1 MFCKCELTFSQST
14 TRLPAPYTHEAFIVS
29 GEPTD
34 TTDLD
39 RNRQLVTAAKVTP
52 PPDEPAQTLAKAN
65 EAIAIRP
72 KRGRLTLLSRRIY
85 NALLYHSQQ
94 QGVDQPVYSL
104 PLVELI
110 GDARFN
116 SNNTELLKSHLRD
129 MQATTIEWSTSGVG
143 QNRWVSTQLIGTV
156 TIEEPGKGRPC
167 HITWRFPEEIRE
179 RLVKPARYTRIL
191 LEISAMMRSYAAAV
205 LYEIGARYLTSP
217 SRLTMREDTI
227 WWAAVLTGRSDIT
240 EVDYRFLKRDV
251 ISKALAEVDTYCDEF
266 SLELVEH
273 KRGRKVEDMQFRV
286 VPKMQQALLG
296 GDPTQNVFDLEL
308 VGRLIALGIPKTDA
322 QDLYA
327 TTDEGQ
333 LRATLEHTEQRLK
346 NQALPELKSPVAYF
360 RDALRKGY
368 AATPELPERR
378 SRPKPAPARKP
389 SKEDQLQWIR
399 DAWEADRAAR
409 ASEYYRELGE
419 DPQGQLRHR
428 FEIEQLPELATPIV
442 RAWQRDGPNSRIARG
457 SFFRWVANVTWPE
470 ELTDSKL
477 LDFAI
482 SKGLLKS
489 Q

>member
-1 MFCKCELTFSQST
+1 M
-14 TRLPAPYTHEAFIVS
+14 S

-34 TTDLD
+34 ATDAANNRRLITT
-39 RNRQLVTAAKVTP
+39 AKATP
-52 PPDEPAQTLAKAN
+52 PPEEPAQSLAKAN

-85 NALLYHSQQ
+85 NALLFHSQQ
-94 QGVDQPVYSL
+94 QGVDQPIYSL

-179 RLVKPARYTRIL
+179 RLVKPARYTRVL
-191 LEISAMMRSYAAAV
+191 LEISALMRSYAAAV
-205 LYEIGARYLTSP
+205 LYEIGARYLSSP

-251 ISKALAEVDTYCDEF
+251 ITKALAEVDAYCDEF

-273 KRGRKVEDMQFRV
+273 KRGRKVEDLQFRV
-286 VPKMQQALLG
+286 IPKMQQALLG
-296 GDPTQNVFDLEL
+296 ADPTQNVFDLEL
-308 VGRLIALGIPKTDA
+308 VGRLISLGFAKTDA

-327 TTDEGQ
+327 TTDEGHI
-333 LRATLEHTEQRLK
+333 RATLQHTEQRLK
-346 NQALPELKSPVAYF
+346 NQTLPEIKSPVAYF
-360 RDALRKGY
+360 RDALKKGY
-368 AATPELPERR
+368 AAMPELPERN
-378 SRPKPAPARKP
+378 SRPKTAAPPHKP
-389 SKEDQLQWIR
+389 SREDQLQGIR

-409 ASEYYRELGE
+409 AGEYFRELSE
-419 DPQGQLRHR
+419 APQAELRER
-428 FEIEQLPELATPIV
+428 FEIEQLPNLPTPII
-442 RAWQRDGPNSRIARG
+442 RAWQKDGPNSRIVRG
-457 SFFRWVANVTWPE
+457 SFFRWLANATWPE
-470 ELTDSKL
+470 DLTDSKL

-482 SKGLLKS
+482 SKGLLIR